1 MNLKIIDDQLVDDV
15 FSTIETVWVQSF
27 SQVSPIKPFWQSKIL
42 NKLKMDKMIQ
52 GLTAQE

>member
-1 MNLKIIDDQLVDDV
+1 MNLKVIDDHLVDDV
-15 FSTIETVWVQSF
+15 FPTIETVWVQSF